1 MPIRIGDIRPQSIPD
16 RSVRFDKPQ
25 ATTPQP
31 PSQSA
36 STQASTLDIS
46 AIARQAL
53 QTLPAVRADRVAAL
67 RQQLQSGQ
75 YKVQGHILA
84 DRILGQ

>member
-25 ATTPQP
+25 ATASQP
-31 PSQSA
+31 PRQSA

-53 QTLPAVRADRVAAL
+53 QMLPAVRADRVAAL

-75 YKVQGHILA
+75 YRVHAGVLA
-84 DRILGQ
+84 DRILAQ